1 MNIYLYAYKYT
12 GEQGKKNPTLNAVI
26 TLNAAY
32 EGLLPV
38 FGWQYNPVDGIPV
51 MHAHVPLVASSL
63 QAPCVMQSLY
73 VQV

>member
-1 MNIYLYAYKYT
+1 MYLYAYKYS
-12 GEQGKKNPTLNAVI
+12 GEQGKKNSHIEYCYYL
-26 TLNAAY
+26 LNAAF

>member
-1 MNIYLYAYKYT
+1 MYAHKFT
-12 GEQGKKNPTLNAVI
+12 GEQDRKFPHSTLLLPI
-26 TLNAAY
+26 TVNDAF

-51 MHAHVPLVASSL
+51 MHAHVPSVASSL